1 MRPVI
6 WVPGEL
12 KEDVGQ
18 QGGGGVSAREEDVN
32 EFETEADGRA
42 ITFGEF
48 IKEDVSAVWVC
59 WERIFLLSGR
69 V

>member
-1 MRPVI
+1 MLPVI

-18 QGGGGVSAREEDVN
+18 QGGGGVLAGEKDVN
-32 EFETEADGRA
+32 EFETEADGGA
-42 ITFGEF
+42 NTFGEF
-48 IKEDVSAVWVC
+48 IKEDVSAMWVC
-59 WERIFLLSGR
+59 WGRILLLPGR